1 MSGRTKP
8 ELWEQSKKEEIV
20 DYSKNYCFNCHK
32 NKGEDKFNI
41 KCESCNIIIC
51 DDCIEGDL
59 LNGVKCIH
67 CSRFLLN
74 KEEKRQERISRLK
87 HQICIMMDEITYAQ
101 KMVKELENGGYI
113 SDSDSEDEHFYLDNI
128 NGV

>member
-1 MSGRTKP
+1 MD
-8 ELWEQSKKEEIV
+8 KEEIV

-67 CSRFLLN
+67 CSR
-74 KEEKRQERISRLK
+74 
-87 HQICIMMDEITYAQ
+87 YAQ
-101 KMVKELENGGYI
+101 KIENGGCI
-113 SDSDSEDEHFYLDNI
+113 SDSNSDSDSDYEYPEYNGETLKGAKAYDSDDHFYLDNI
-128 NGV
+128 NEV